1 MNQNFNDPRYYNN
14 PNNQNNP
21 YPQQMPPQN
30 DPWGPKRLPGFFES
44 YPVFA
49 VILGI
54 AAMGLFIYVL
64 FHVGPDL
71 GDHISRSINRALRR
85 LFTGSLN
92 QDLAVSC
99 TVIAFIIWIVVR
111 IKKL

>member
-14 PNNQNNP
+14 PNNPN
-21 YPQQMPPQN
+21 PQQMPPQN
-30 DPWGPKRLPGFFES
+30 EFSEPKRLPGFFES
-44 YPVFA
+44 YPAFA

-71 GDHISRSINRALRR
+71 GDHISRSINRALDR
-85 LFTGSLN
+85 LFTGRLN

-99 TVIAFIIWIVVR
+99 TVIAFIIWVVVR
-111 IKKL
+111 IKRI